1 MNHEQFIFP
10 PEIHCRAGVFALEE
24 WTREYPGPERG
35 TTIKVTHRSYD
46 GVSRASVRC
55 TSVSVDA
62 KGFHV
67 SILLPDSG
75 IENAVA
81 LIRLI
86 ESCWDSIMGR
96 LDAVLDESLPV
107 IDEAIGRFWGI
118 PDEAPPTAK
127 QLLATSVLRGLQL
140 SLDSS
145 EHTLFMFD
153 RGDLIGGH
161 DILLHLHPDGSP
173 SHAGFDG

>member
-1 MNHEQFIFP
+1 MNQEQPVFP
-10 PEIHCRAGVFALEE
+10 PEIHCRVGVFALDE
-24 WTREYPGPERG
+24 WTQEHPGPKPG
-35 TTIKVTHRSYD
+35 SKIKVTHRTYD
-46 GVSRASVRC
+46 GISRASVRC
-55 TSVSVDA
+55 TSVSVNA
-62 KGFHV
+62 KGVRV
-67 SILLPDSG
+67 SLSPPESG
-75 IENAVA
+75 IENVA
-81 LIRLI
+81 AFNHLI
-86 ESCWDSIMGR
+86 EHRWDSIMGR

-107 IDEAIGRFWGI
+107 IDEAISRFWGI

-127 QLLATSVLRGLQL
+127 QLLATSVLNTVHL
-140 SLDSS
+140 SVDSS